1 MKVEAAANAA
11 LALSGIVKQYPGVRA
26 LDGVDLTVRPGEIH
40 AVLGENGAGKS
51 TLVGVA
57 AGSVTPDEGRISLL
71 GTSYPAMTPTVA
83 REHGLAL
90 VYQTPALAPTLT
102 ISESMLVLL
111 NESVRPSVAGAAE
124 WSRKHFEK
132 LGLRIDSRL
141 RVADLTPREAHLVEI
156 AAALANEPRVLVLDE
171 PTEALGPDETEWL
184 FGKVRSL
191 VAAGGAVVYI
201 THRMPEI
208 REIADSM
215 TVLRDGRVV
224 GGGKVADFSDEQI
237 IELIIG
243 RSLETTFPG
252 KPDLTG
258 AETVFRFEKLTGTG
272 FQDVDGSVRAGE
284 IVGFAGVEG
293 NGQRDVLRALAGL
306 TRSQGAVY
314 VAGKAVRLSGPS
326 AAARHGIVF
335 LSGDRLREAVFGD
348 LGVRENID
356 ALRLPDVSLARSV
369 LVPRRERELVA
380 PAAAAL
386 RIKAASLDTP
396 VNTLSGGNQQKVL
409 LARASLGAPKVLL
422 VEDPTQG
429 VDAGARLEIYRV
441 LREIAARGTA
451 VITLSTDAVELEG
464 LCDRVLVFSRG
475 RVRAELQ
482 AATLSEREI
491 TGAAVLST
499 EMSVEQPPPS
509 HTRAGRPLLGGELQA
524 AAMLA
529 LVVVVGGLTALS
541 SPAFLSSLSL
551 GQLFMATASLALVAL
566 AQLLVVMTGGID
578 MSVGSVVAL
587 SVVTVSFFA
596 GGSPALFGVGVL
608 CAAGAG
614 AAIGLLNGLL
624 VSKVAMPPVIAT
636 LVSSIGVL
644 GLAQLL
650 RPLPGGQAGD
660 TLLSLLGTTL
670 GGVPMVF
677 VLAVVVG
684 VLAHVVIRRTRAGR
698 ALRATGADALRAARM
713 GVPTGR
719 TRLLAYVIAG
729 VLAACAGIA
738 FYSQTGVGDASIGQS
753 LTLTSVTAVV
763 LGGASI
769 FGGTGSALATLAT
782 ALFLQTI
789 TSSLSFLSVSVAWQ
803 YWIQGIL
810 VIGAAVVPLVRTG
823 DSRRK
828 AGA

>member
-396 VNTLSGGNQQKVL
+396 VNTLSVATSRRCCSP
-409 LARASLGAPKVLL
+409 ARVSARRRCCWSRIRRRGSTRGRGWRSTVCSARSRPAARRSSRCPPTRSSSKGCATGCWCSL
-422 VEDPTQG
+422 
-429 VDAGARLEIYRV
+429 AGASGPSCRR
-441 LREIAARGTA
+441 RR
-451 VITLSTDAVELEG
+451 
-464 LCDRVLVFSRG
+464 CPNG
-475 RVRAELQ
+475 R
-482 AATLSEREI
+482 
-491 TGAAVLST
+491 
-499 EMSVEQPPPS
+499 
-509 HTRAGRPLLGGELQA
+509 
-524 AAMLA
+524 
-529 LVVVVGGLTALS
+529 
-541 SPAFLSSLSL
+541 SPAR
-551 GQLFMATASLALVAL
+551 
-566 AQLLVVMTGGID
+566 
-578 MSVGSVVAL
+578 
-587 SVVTVSFFA
+587 
-596 GGSPALFGVGVL
+596 P
-608 CAAGAG
+608 CC
-614 AAIGLLNGLL
+614 
-624 VSKVAMPPVIAT
+624 PP
-636 LVSSIGVL
+636 
-644 GLAQLL
+644 
-650 RPLPGGQAGD
+650 R
-660 TLLSLLGTTL
+660 
-670 GGVPMVF
+670 
-677 VLAVVVG
+677 
-684 VLAHVVIRRTRAGR
+684 
-698 ALRATGADALRAARM
+698 
-713 GVPTGR
+713 
-719 TRLLAYVIAG
+719 
-729 VLAACAGIA
+729 
-738 FYSQTGVGDASIGQS
+738 
-753 LTLTSVTAVV
+753 
-763 LGGASI
+763 
-769 FGGTGSALATLAT
+769 
-782 ALFLQTI
+782 
-789 TSSLSFLSVSVAWQ
+789 
-803 YWIQGIL
+803 
-810 VIGAAVVPLVRTG
+810 
-823 DSRRK
+823 
-828 AGA
+828 